1 MGTHADRAADMK
13 YADGQQVQVGD
24 RVGLGADTG
33 GVVVCSI
40 EDGVFSEGYTADQWA
55 YLRKGFMVEFPT
67 LGLIHYEVAEE
78 YLRLISRAA
87 S

>member
-1 MGTHADRAADMK
+1 MFDR
-13 YADGQQVQVGD
+13 
-24 RVGLGADTG
+24 
-33 GVVVCSI
+33 
-40 EDGVFSEGYTADQWA
+40 GVFSDGYTAEQWA

-78 YLRLISRAA
+78 DLRLMSRAK

>member
-1 MGTHADRAADMK
+1 MK

-24 RVGLGADTG
+24 RVGLGADAG

-40 EDGVFSEGYTADQWA
+40 EDGVFSEGYSADQWA

-78 YLRLISRAA
+78 DLRLISRAV

>member
-1 MGTHADRAADMK
+1 MLTDMK

-24 RVGLGADTG
+24 RVGLGDDTG

-40 EDGVFSEGYTADQWA
+40 EDGVFSDGYPADQWA

-67 LGLIHYEVAEE
+67 FGLIHYEVAEDD
-78 YLRLISRAA
+78 LRLISRVE

>member
-1 MGTHADRAADMK
+1 MK

-24 RVGLGADTG
+24 RVGLGADAG

-40 EDGVFSEGYTADQWA
+40 EDGVFSEGYSADQWA
-55 YLRKGFMVEFPT
+55 YLEKGFMVEFST

-78 YLRLISRAA
+78 DLRLISRAE

>member
-1 MGTHADRAADMK
+1 MK

-24 RVGLGADTG
+24 RVGLGVDEG

-40 EDGVFSEGYTADQWA
+40 EDCVFTDGHTADQWA

-67 LGLIHYEVAEE
+67 LGLIHYEAAEE
-78 YLRLISRAA
+78 DLRLISRAE